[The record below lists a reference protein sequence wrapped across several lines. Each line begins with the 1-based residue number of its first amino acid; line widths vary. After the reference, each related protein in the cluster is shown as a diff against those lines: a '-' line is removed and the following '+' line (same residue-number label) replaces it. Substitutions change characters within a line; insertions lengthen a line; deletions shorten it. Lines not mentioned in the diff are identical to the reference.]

1 MSPTYLASN
10 SWTTLSPTLSPTS
23 MYPSQHKG
31 VYTDIQF
38 SLIEHCILMEV
49 KMRHFRTH
57 LYFILNEEIT
67 WCLFIT
73 VSYFHVWVNYL
84 HKYKFYFKYPTKGL
98 PILRYLIKGL
108 GLKVYFAFID
118 EIRILPHLKVSYHTK
133 VWQV

>member
-1 MSPTYLASN
+1 MLVKCHQHILRPTM
-10 SWTTLSPTLSPTS
+10 SPTS
-23 MYPSQHKG
+23 MWLSQHKQIF
-31 VYTDIQF
+31 TDIQPT
-38 SLIEHCILMEV
+38 SIETTLYPYGG
-49 KMRHFRTH
+49 KMRHFRSH

-118 EIRILPHLKVSYHTK
+118 EIRILTHLKVSYHTK